1 MREEIIFQVLS
12 KLNSGYNTHVKNL
25 TKHSS
30 PFNKMVAPLSQRII
44 EQVPGAATLYYRLI
58 LVTGPP
64 RTGKTTALRE
74 LHADKS
80 WPMVNVNL
88 TLSERLLE
96 LTTRQRALKVSELLE
111 KLAKEHEGD
120 VLLLDN
126 TEVLFSLEL
135 QQDPLRLLQG
145 LARNRTVIAAWAGEY
160 EGTSLTYAEAAHPE
174 RRRYSKPDAVIVPTE
189 EVPYA
194 QTQKAKKELV

>member
-1 MREEIIFQVLS
+1 MAGSLS
-12 KLNSGYNTHVKNL
+12 K
-25 TKHSS
+25 
-30 PFNKMVAPLSQRII
+30 RIM

-80 WPMVNVNL
+80 WPMINVNL

-96 LTTRQRALKVSELLE
+96 LTTTQRALKVAGLLE
-111 KLAKEHEGD
+111 ELAKEHEGD
-120 VLLLDN
+120 VLILDN

-135 QQDPLRLLQG
+135 HQDPLRLLQG
-145 LARNRTVIAAWAGEY
+145 LARNRTLIAAWAGECQ
-160 EGTSLTYAEAAHPE
+160 GASLTYAEPAHPE
-174 RRRYSKPDAVIVPTE
+174 HRRHSLSSTDAIIVSTS
-189 EVPYA
+189 EVA
-194 QTQKAKKELV
+194 GVQEHQAKKESS